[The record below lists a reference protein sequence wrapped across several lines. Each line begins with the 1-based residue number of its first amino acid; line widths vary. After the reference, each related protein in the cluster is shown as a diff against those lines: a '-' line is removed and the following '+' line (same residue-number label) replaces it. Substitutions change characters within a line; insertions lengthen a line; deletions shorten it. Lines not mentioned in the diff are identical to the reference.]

1 MSLFYPIVFVFMPPV
16 PAEPPKQSVYFVK
29 VDFVVINRVRSY
41 SVEYDAWDRPTIVP
55 HETVWV
61 SFWDRLALTVIP
73 TPGLRVGRGWW
84 TMSQVRS
91 ITQATEGWIVES
103 KDNINV
109 ITPEIRLIDSTFDW
123 EMRNRYIFRPI
134 RKP

>member
-1 MSLFYPIVFVFMPPV
+1 MMYALLLVLAPIA
-16 PAEPPKQSVYFVK
+16 AEPPKQQPVYFVK
-29 VDFVVINRVRSY
+29 VDIVVINRVRTY
-41 SVEYDAWDRPTIVP
+41 SVEYDPWGRPTYVP

-61 SFWDRLALTVIP
+61 SFWDHLRLTVLP
-73 TPGLRVGRGWW
+73 APGLLIDRGWW

-91 ITQATEGWIVES
+91 ITRSMDGWILES

-109 ITPEIRLIDSTFDW
+109 ITPEIRLIDSPFDW
-123 EMRNRYIFRPI
+123 EMRNRRIFRPI